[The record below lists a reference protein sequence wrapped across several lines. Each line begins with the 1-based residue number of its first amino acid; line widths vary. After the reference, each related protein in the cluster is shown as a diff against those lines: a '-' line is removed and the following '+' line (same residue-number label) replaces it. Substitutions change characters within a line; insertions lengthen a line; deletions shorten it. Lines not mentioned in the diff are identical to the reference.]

1 MMKFKITVLDTPES
15 IAKTV
20 AEEVLAVVKS
30 AIESRGSA
38 ELVLT
43 GGTLGI
49 AVLES
54 MRLLSLT
61 AEISWQKVHIW
72 WGDERFVE
80 IDSLER
86 NDLQAV
92 EAFLRHISIPASNI
106 HFPETTT
113 NSSSVNEAAD
123 TYTEDLLEHFGS
135 VEAIYFD
142 ALLLGIGPDGHI
154 ASLFPGQ
161 DTLDSKSL
169 VVAVTDS
176 PKPPPKRI
184 SFSFKTIA
192 KANKIWAFASGT
204 GKAKA
209 IEKALNG
216 AHKHEIPLVGVFA
229 RDEQYLYL
237 DKELATNTSSFP
249 LD

>member
-1 MMKFKITVLDTPES
+1 MNFKITVLDDPES
-15 IAKTV
+15 IANKV

-30 AIESRGSA
+30 AVESRGSA

-43 GGTLGI
+43 GGTLGT

-54 MRLLSLT
+54 MRNASLVT
-61 AEISWQKVHIW
+61 EIDWQKVHIW
-72 WGDERFVE
+72 WSDERFVE
-80 IDSLER
+80 IDSHER

-92 EAFLRHISIPASNI
+92 NALLRHISIPASNI

-113 NSSSVNEAAD
+113 NTVSVNKAANA
-123 TYTEDLLEHFGS
+123 YEEDLLEHFGS
-135 VEAIYFD
+135 KEAIYFD
-142 ALLLGIGPDGHI
+142 VLLLGIGPDGHI

-161 DTLDSKSL
+161 ETLDSKSL
-169 VVAVTDS
+169 VVAVTNS
-176 PKPPPKRI
+176 PKPPPERI

-192 KANKIWAFASGT
+192 KANKIWAFASGV
-204 GKAKA
+204 GKSEA

-216 AHKHEIPLVGVFA
+216 AQKHEIPLLGVFA
-229 RDEQYLYL
+229 RDEQYLYV
-237 DKELATNTSSFP
+237 DKELAANTSSFP

>member
-1 MMKFKITVLDTPES
+1 MNFKITVLDDPES
-15 IAKTV
+15 IANKV

-30 AIESRGSA
+30 AVESRGSA

-54 MRLLSLT
+54 MRNASLVT
-61 AEISWQKVHIW
+61 EIDWRNVHVW

-92 EAFLRHISIPASNI
+92 NALLRHISIPASNI

-113 NSSSVNEAAD
+113 NCVSVDKAATDYEA
-123 TYTEDLLEHFGS
+123 DLLEHFGS
-135 VEAIYFD
+135 KKTIYFD

-161 DTLDSKSL
+161 ETLDSKSL
-169 VVAVTDS
+169 VVAVTNS
-176 PKPPPKRI
+176 PKPPPERI
-184 SFSFKTIA
+184 SFSFKTIT
-192 KANKIWAFASGT
+192 KANKIWAFASGA
-204 GKAKA
+204 GKAEA
-209 IEKALNG
+209 INKALNG
-216 AHKHEIPLVGVFA
+216 AQKHEIPLVGVFA
-229 RDEQYLYL
+229 LDEQYLYL
-237 DKELATNTSSFP
+237 DKELAANTSTFP